1 LLGFGGNFGTFDA
14 FLELFLK
21 GLLEKLT
28 SLGEEEVFQ
37 GVEGF
42 AVGGVIGD
50 EVTFVEQGIEFRVKE
65 FATARLD

>member
-1 LLGFGGNFGTFDA
+1 VLGFGGNFGTFNA

-21 GLLEKLT
+21 GLLEKLA

-50 EVTFVEQGIEFRVKE
+50 EVALVEQGIEFRVKKV
-65 FATARLD
+65 TAADWD